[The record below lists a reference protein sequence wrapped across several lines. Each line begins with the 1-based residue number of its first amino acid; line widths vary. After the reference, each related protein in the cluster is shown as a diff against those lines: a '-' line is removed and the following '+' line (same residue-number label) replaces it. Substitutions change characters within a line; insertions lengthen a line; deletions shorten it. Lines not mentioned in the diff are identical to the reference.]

1 MSQRFTVTR
10 PNIQADNE
18 HEVEIV
24 GGKTTSIQAEN
35 DPAGGGASAKNGK
48 KYTRLIDSRGGDFYG
63 SFAGYSEEGA
73 PFVNDA
79 EKGVTNDGNLALY
92 EDDFKHRPKI
102 SSLLNTLANYKT
114 LPEHTQEP
122 EGRDKQV
129 KNAAPQMGTLMG
141 VYLPCLQNILGVILF
156 IRLTWIVGNAGALES
171 FFIILISCATTSL
184 TAISMSAIATNGVV
198 PAGGSY
204 FMISR
209 ALGPEFGGAVGVL
222 FYLGTTFASSMY
234 ILGAIEIL
242 LIYIAPPI
250 AIFDE
255 DGSGT
260 TSNSPDML
268 NNMRVYG
275 TVILLILSLLVF
287 VGVKYVNKC
296 ALLFLFCVIVSI
308 CCIYIG
314 VFVPNDLQFCCLD
327 GNISLTTEYRSVE
340 ECTFYVQGN
349 TSHLS
354 DLGMTFCDANDVV
367 GDECSSFLK
376 KHYVNMTDAI
386 PGLGNGLFKEN
397 LKNLYRAGG
406 EVLPR
411 QLPNGG
417 GSEVV
422 ADITTSFTILL
433 AIFFP
438 SVTGIMAGSN
448 RSGDLKDAQF
458 SIPRGTLGAIFT
470 TSFIY
475 MTCVLFF
482 AGAVR
487 GEILRDKFGES
498 IDGRLLVA
506 NIAWPSEW
514 VILIG
519 SFLSTI
525 GAGLQSLTGAPRL
538 LQAIAK
544 DNIIPFLSVFG
555 KGSATGEPTWA
566 LLLTVAISELGI
578 VIAKLDS
585 VAPIITM
592 FFLMCYMFVN
602 LACALQTLLKT
613 PNWRPRFKYY
623 HWLLSFIGMIMCVSL
638 MFISSWYYA
647 LAAMALAGCIYKYI
661 EYRGAEKEWGD
672 GLRGLSLQAA
682 RYSLLRLEEGPP
694 HTKNWR
700 PQVLVLCKMD
710 ENLIPK
716 HRKLLSFA
724 SQLKAGRGLTLVSS
738 VIPGDYA
745 AKYPESQAAAQEL
758 KKVMIEEKV
767 KGFHQLL
774 IAKDVSEGI
783 SACVQM
789 SGLGGLQHNT
799 VIAGWPYGWRQSTD
813 ERSFRVFLDIVRNVS
828 AMHNAL
834 LVPKNI
840 MLFPSNDQKLEGGS
854 IDVWWIVHDGGML
867 MLLPFLL
874 RQHKTWRNCTM
885 KIYTV
890 AQMEDNS
897 IQMKKDLKTFLY
909 HLRIDAEIEVVELPG
924 CDISAYTYE
933 RTLLMEQRNQLL
945 RQMKLTR
952 KESLYDAQG
961 IVDLHHIPRSEH
973 ENEPV
978 ERTTERKVRF
988 ARQESSPFDDPENE
1002 EVLKVTEL
1010 ADISEV
1016 AEPDSVNLIDTE
1028 PEEATPSTTD
1038 GLLNITPSDRNV
1050 RRMHTAVRL
1059 NEIIVEKSHK
1069 AQLVI
1074 LNLPGPPKLQRKEQN
1089 YMEYLEVLTEGL
1101 ERVLMV
1107 RGGGREVITIYS

>member
-1 MSQRFTVTR
+1 MSQRFTVTK
-10 PNIQADNE
+10 PAVQGDINN
-18 HEVEIV
+18 EVEIV
-24 GGKTTSIQAEN
+24 GGDKPPSIQAAEN
-35 DPAGGGASAKNGK
+35 DTAGGASSAKNGK
-48 KYTRLIDSRGGDFYG
+48 KYC
-63 SFAGYSEEGA
+63 EEGA
-73 PFVNDA
+73 PFMNDA
-79 EKGVTNDGNLALY
+79 EKGVNNDGNLALY

-114 LPEHTQEP
+114 LPEHSQEP
-122 EGRDKQV
+122 EGRDKQL
-129 KNAAPQMGTLMG
+129 KNVAPQMGTLMG

-171 FFIILISCATTSL
+171 FFIIVISCATTSL
-184 TAISMSAIATNGVV
+184 TAISMSAVATNGVV

-242 LIYIAPPI
+242 LVYIAPVI
-250 AIFDE
+250 AIFD
-255 DGSGT
+255 DGVGSGT

-275 TVILLILSLLVF
+275 TIILFVLSLLVF

-296 ALLFLFCVIVSI
+296 ALLFLFCVVISI
-308 CCIYIG
+308 FCIYIG
-314 VFVPNDLQFCCLD
+314 VFIPNDLQFCCLD
-327 GNISLTTEYRSVE
+327 DNIAIHSDFRSIE
-340 ECTFYVQGN
+340 ECTLYFQGN
-349 TSHLS
+349 ASVPST
-354 DLGMTFCDANDVV
+354 LGQSLCDADDLKV
-367 GDECSSFLK
+367 DECVSYLS
-376 KHYVNMTDAI
+376 KHSAKLTPAI
-386 PGLGNGLFKEN
+386 PGLGNGLFSDN
-397 LKNLYRAGG
+397 LKNLYRDGG

-411 QLPNGG
+411 EEGKGPNEIV
-417 GSEVV
+417 S
-422 ADITTSFTILL
+422 DITTSFTILL

-470 TSFIY
+470 TSLIY
-475 MTCVLFF
+475 ITCVLFF

-498 IDGRLLVA
+498 IDGGLVVA
-506 NIAWPSEW
+506 NIAWPSQW

-544 DNIIPFLSVFG
+544 DNLIPFLAVFG
-555 KGSATGEPTWA
+555 KGSAIGEPTWA
-566 LLLTVAISELGI
+566 LLLTAAISELGI
-578 VIAKLDS
+578 IIAKLDS

-602 LACALQTLLKT
+602 LACALQTLLRT

-623 HWLLSFIGMIMCVSL
+623 HWSLSFIGMVMCVSL

-700 PQVLVLCKMD
+700 PQVLVLCKLD
-710 ENLIPK
+710 EELLPK
-716 HRKLLSFA
+716 HRRLLSFA

-738 VIPGDYA
+738 VIEGDYTT
-745 AKYPESQAAAQEL
+745 KYPDSQAAAQEL
-758 KKVMIEEKV
+758 RKVMTEEKV
-767 KGFHQLL
+767 KGFHQVL
-774 IAKDVSEGI
+774 IARDVNDGI
-783 SACVQM
+783 SACIQM

-813 ERSFRVFLDIVRNVS
+813 DRAFRVFLNVVRNVS
-828 AMHNAL
+828 SMHNAL

-840 MLFPSNDQKLEGGS
+840 TLFPSNDQKLEGGS

-874 RQHKTWRNCTM
+874 RQHKVWKNCTM

-933 RTLLMEQRNQLL
+933 RTLLMEQRTQLL

-952 KESLYDAQG
+952 KESSFDAQA
-961 IVDLHHIPRSEH
+961 IVDLHHIPASETDGASPAK
-973 ENEPV
+973 N
-978 ERTTERKVRF
+978 TGRKVRF
-988 ARQESSPFDDPENE
+988 ARQESSPFDEESEKE
-1002 EVLKVTEL
+1002 EVLNVSNLT
-1010 ADISEV
+1010 DISEV
-1016 AEPDSVNLIDTE
+1016 TEDDIDLMDME
-1028 PEEATPSTTD
+1028 PEKQKADAADNDTD
-1038 GLLNITPSDRNV
+1038 GLLDIKPSDRNV

-1069 AQLVI
+1069 AHLVI